1 MTKSKNNVFRILF
14 SALLFLVL
22 SLSLALCGTSA
33 SAESLDELRS
43 DFRKNSDGWTLND
56 FAVTSSEGLTL
67 IPSAEAKTVG
77 TMDSLLLFL
86 EFGEVEGSFKLSL
99 GVTSDTAACSLTFKD
114 NRLTV
119 EGLVDESGG
128 NTAVLER
135 GLLSGSTLKVEMIG
149 GYVEISIRNAQ
160 DPYDYLGS
168 PVATL
173 YFEEGKTS
181 AEGNI
186 ALSVEE
192 KSATIETANLYSLDG
207 SIHIDTEDYVPPKE
221 EDSSGS
227 SESSSGGCG
236 SVAGISAGLAVLAA
250 GAAIALKKGGRHE
263 KNR

>member
-1 MTKSKNNVFRILF
+1 
-14 SALLFLVL
+14 
-22 SLSLALCGTSA
+22 
-33 SAESLDELRS
+33 
-43 DFRKNSDGWTLND
+43 
-56 FAVTSSEGLTL
+56 
-67 IPSAEAKTVG
+67 
-77 TMDSLLLFL
+77 
-86 EFGEVEGSFKLSL
+86 
-99 GVTSDTAACSLTFKD
+99 
-114 NRLTV
+114 
-119 EGLVDESGG
+119 
-128 NTAVLER
+128 
-135 GLLSGSTLKVEMIG
+135 MIG

-168 PVATL
+168 PVATF

-236 SVAGISAGLAVLAA
+236 SVAGISAGLVVLAA